1 MKNSGCK
8 IYNNDQAVLTRTAK
22 KLQVNLLLSILQQIP
37 GEDPLQNIV
46 AYLFSFLL
54 MAVFFLFYNRIQMTM
69 WLREI
74 EGALGRLKIM
84 RDEARRVAIKTIS
97 DVGKPENE
105 IDKKVD
111 RILDYF
117 QIAPVDLDPSG
128 IVWKLEHMID
138 VRDDRWKEDVQT
150 MAPKAD
156 KAQVN
161 NLENL
166 LEVASGL
173 NLLYRIVRHYYL
185 FGKKMSSFYIIM
197 QLQMLLPLVMQEA
210 DALTG
215 ALNAFAKGQPI
226 GDGAGA
232 LVAAKLMYGKR
243 KRAIAKDVTSV
254 DFKLDGRR
262 LLVLKAEGP
271 GGNVGRP
278 GDAIEKLMEENTGKI
293 SLVIMVDAALKL
305 EGENTGEVAEGIGAA
320 IGGIGVERYKIEEV
334 ALKYKVPLNAVIIRM
349 SIQEAI
355 APMKKEVAEGVD
367 VALARVKQLIQER
380 TGKGDTI
387 VVAGIGNTIGIQ

>member
-1 MKNSGCK
+1 LFS
-8 IYNNDQAVLTRTAK
+8 IVQQVL
-22 KLQVNLLLSILQQIP
+22 

-46 AYLFSFLL
+46 AYLLSFLL

-84 RDEARRVAIKTIS
+84 RDEARRVAIKTIKE
-97 DVGKPENE
+97 VGKPETE
-105 IDKKVD
+105 IDEKVD
-111 RILDYF
+111 RVLDYF
-117 QIAPVDLDPSG
+117 QISPVNLDPSG
-128 IVWKLEHMID
+128 IVWKLEHLID
-138 VRDDRWKEDVQT
+138 VRDDRWKRDVQM
-150 MAPKAD
+150 MAPAASS
-156 KAQVN
+156 AQVN

-210 DALTG
+210 EALTG
-215 ALNAFAKGQPI
+215 ALSAFAKGQPI

-232 LVAAKLMYGKR
+232 WVAAKLMYGKK
-243 KRAIAKDVTSV
+243 KRAIAKDVV
-254 DFKLDGRR
+254 AAEFKLDGRR

-278 GDAIEKLMEENTGKI
+278 GDGIEKLMEENHGKV
-293 SLVIMVDAALKL
+293 SLVVMVDAALKL
-305 EGENTGEVAEGIGAA
+305 EGEKTGEVAEGIGAA
-320 IGGIGVERYKIEEV
+320 IGGIGVERYKIEEI
-334 ALKYKVPLNAVIIRM
+334 ALKYKVPLNAVIIKE

-355 APMKKEVAEGVD
+355 APMKKEIADGVNT
-367 VALARVKQLIQER
+367 ALARIKQLIQER
-380 TGKGDTI
+380 THEGDTVI
-387 VVAGIGNTIGIQ
+387 IAGIGNTIGIGQ